1 MDASK
6 LLAGFEQRYG
16 TSSAPVRF
24 FHAPGRVNLI
34 GEHID

>member
-24 FHAPGRVNLI
+24 SMLQD
-34 GEHID
+34 E